1 MTLNILVPPCFQ
13 WFQLPAIPWAHA
25 RDMCFPFKQHG
36 RLLCAWL
43 LEGFILMACKMK
55 MMLCSVSKLI
65 QPSIS
70 TKLQA
75 TQYFNAFT
83 CGIWL
88 LQTHVQVCFHSKKL
102 LKKFMCLCFAVK
114 EKNFSTLFSDHI
126 FHLVTEKVSF
136 ASWYLPKKLILDP
149 VHNVYVW
156 QTSQLQV
163 WVLYLTSY
171 YFWKF
176 N

>member
-1 MTLNILVPPCFQ
+1 MTLEILVPPCFQ

-25 RDMCFPFKQHG
+25 RNMCFPLKQHG

-43 LEGFILMACKMK
+43 LEGFILMACKKK

-70 TKLQA
+70 TKMQA

-88 LQTHVQVCFHSKKL
+88 LQKNSCAGTGMFSCKETLEKVHM
-102 LKKFMCLCFAVK
+102 FMFCCEGNIFRHFLATTF
-114 EKNFSTLFSDHI
+114 

-149 VHNVYVW
+149 VHNVYVL
-156 QTSQLQV
+156 QTSQLKV
-163 WVLYLTSY
+163 WVLYLTS
-171 YFWKF
+171 
-176 N
+176 